1 MGAGFITPMPALL
14 FMGRGG
20 NAESLGAWLLLGG
33 AGAPCAVV
41 GRLAIWKLVEVT
53 PAAAPRP

>member
-1 MGAGFITPMPALL
+1 MPALL
-14 FMGRGG
+14 FMGLGG
-20 NAESLGAWLLLGG
+20 IAESLGAWLLLGG
-33 AGAPCAVV
+33 AGALCAVV